1 VKKILISAATIAV
14 FAAIIALITLNKT
27 YVRLVKNPE
36 KAARY
41 VNLAEKAIDS
51 GDAKL
56 AETNAKLA
64 LSLNEKSGVAHF
76 ILARALSLN
85 RSAVR
90 EEILSHFLRAE
101 ELGLNSAAFYV
112 NKAEAEMEI
121 GKWEAGE
128 RSVNIA
134 LAKSPDY
141 LPANYYKTLF
151 FVFNKKDYEN
161 AVALATKT
169 ADQNPESSAT
179 ARILALSLYKNGQ
192 TDEAVAVAEKAISS
206 NPDYCHLYVIKA
218 EILKEKSISESE
230 AILSKAE
237 AMALKRLRGDKDHHL
252 SNYCLA
258 SIYSL
263 KGDLAVIRSEPEE
276 LAMAFYEQAMSIN
289 ISRGKISDT
298 FRQSAINALGL
309 E

>member
-218 EILKEKSISESE
+218 EILKEKSICPNS
-230 AILSKAE
+230 
-237 AMALKRLRGDKDHHL
+237 
-252 SNYCLA
+252 
-258 SIYSL
+258 
-263 KGDLAVIRSEPEE
+263 
-276 LAMAFYEQAMSIN
+276 
-289 ISRGKISDT
+289 
-298 FRQSAINALGL
+298 
-309 E
+309 